1 MFFSAAPET
10 TTETVADPHAGS
22 RLSPAARA
30 SHKGC
35 MAFDIVPLQRLERG
49 YLQVMRINALI
60 GWGLLAA
67 LAAGGEFLL
76 RSRTGWPFGVVW
88 GPVAALGLLSVLVL
102 APGRWRRWG
111 YAFTERELHVARGWL
126 VRVHTV
132 VPVARVQHIDV
143 SQGPL
148 ERGAGV
154 ATLRLH
160 TAGTEGSLVTL
171 PGISAARA
179 EEIRDAI
186 RARIDDAPW

>member
-1 MFFSAAPET
+1 M
-10 TTETVADPHAGS
+10 
-22 RLSPAARA
+22 
-30 SHKGC
+30 
-35 MAFDIVPLQRLERG
+35 
-49 YLQVMRINALI
+49 
-60 GWGLLAA
+60 
-67 LAAGGEFLL
+67 
-76 RSRTGWPFGVVW
+76 
-88 GPVAALGLLSVLVL
+88 L

>member
-1 MFFSAAPET
+1 
-10 TTETVADPHAGS
+10 
-22 RLSPAARA
+22 
-30 SHKGC
+30 
-35 MAFDIVPLQRLERG
+35 MAFEIVPLQPLERG
-49 YLQVMRINALI
+49 YLRVMRIRALI

-67 LAAGGEFLL
+67 VAAGVEAVL
-76 RSRTGWPFGVVW
+76 SWRTGWPFGAVC
-88 GPVAALGLLSVLVL
+88 GPIAALGALSVLVL

-111 YAFTERELHVARGWL
+111 HAFTDRELHVARGWL
-126 VRVHTV
+126 VRTHTI

-148 ERGAGV
+148 ERGAGI

-160 TAGTEGSLVTL
+160 TAGTEGSVVTL
-171 PGISAARA
+171 PGIAAARA